1 MDYRVAEYLIEVAER
16 GSLRAAADRLG
27 ITQPT
32 LTKAIRRLE
41 DEVSAPLFTR
51 TSRGVTLTVY
61 GEAVLRHARAIEVS
75 VREAHEEVAA
85 LKQGLGGRVRIGA
98 GPSWQR
104 SVLPEAVEA
113 FRAEWPRV
121 HLEIVGAMDDQLK
134 ARLRAG
140 NLDIVLAA
148 MSGPVP
154 VEPDLTGRALI
165 DDEYGIIASAGHPLA
180 LMPGPIALSTL
191 VDRQW
196 ILPSR
201 SSMMVLRLAAIFQA
215 HGLPVPD
222 AIIETDIA
230 QLKMRLMARSDYL
243 SFHALNQLKESN
255 PGPIV
260 PLAVPEARWRRS
272 AGIMMRRGVSPNP
285 AATAMI
291 AAIEAV
297 CARAEALL
305 PVD

>member
-1 MDYRVAEYLIEVAER
+1 MDYRVAEYLIAIDLS

-27 ITQPT
+27 VTQPT
-32 LTKAIRRLE
+32 LTKAVRRLE
-41 DEVSAPLFTR
+41 DEVGAPLFTR
-51 TSRGVTLTVY
+51 TARGVTLTVF
-61 GEAVLRHARAIEVS
+61 GEAVLRHARAIKAS
-75 VREAHEEVAA
+75 VKEAHEEVAA

-104 SVLPEAVEA
+104 SVLPEAIEA
-113 FRAEWPRV
+113 FQQDWPRV
-121 HLEIVGAMDDQLK
+121 HLEIAGGMDDQLK

-140 NLDIVLAA
+140 ELDIVLAA
-148 MSGPVP
+148 MSGPIP

-165 DDEYGIIASAGHPLA
+165 DDVYGIIAGASHPLA
-180 LMPGPIALSTL
+180 QLKGPIALSVL
-191 VDRQW
+191 VGQTW
-196 ILPSR
+196 ILPGRGSL
-201 SSMMVLRLAAIFQA
+201 MVLRLAAIFQA
-215 HGLPVPD
+215 HGLPAPD

-230 QLKMRLMARSDYL
+230 QLKMRLMAKADYL

-260 PLAVPEARWRRS
+260 PLAVPDARWRRS

-291 AAIEAV
+291 AAIEDV
-297 CARAEALL
+297 CAKAEFA
-305 PVD
+305 VAAE